1 MDLDYLN
8 EIDTDRKESDS
19 KEPGRNGDG
28 RKSAPDKRGGRRKK
42 PLITICNLL
51 AFAVIALAVLAVAAF
66 AGKKKSDER
75 AAKAEAELTAL
86 QEEYAGLDVDSLVY
100 DARQEGVEEGRQ
112 AVKEAIRIELT
123 EKGSSIND
131 VIRKLYPEYLIFMS
145 GGGYHFVPVD
155 ESIPRNNYS
164 HNDFAVS
171 DNGMMEYVGDSD
183 VKVAHVIDVSKHQG
197 VVDWQAV
204 ADAGVEYAMIR
215 VGFRGY
221 GSGALVTD
229 DYFEDNIR
237 GALKAGIKVGVYFYT
252 QAIDADEGR
261 EEAEFVIDAISPYK
275 IELPVAIDVERPDDS
290 TARGNQITREVR
302 TEAVKTF
309 CECIEEAGYEPMI
322 YGGTNTFAEMLDI
335 KEVYMYPVWYAFYNN
350 YMYYPYPVRMWQY
363 STDGAVPGIKV
374 NVDMNVWMIE
384 PEENTDSTAG
394 G

>member
-1 MDLDYLN
+1 MS
-8 EIDTDRKESDS
+8 EIDTEKKGKET
-19 KEPGRNGDG
+19 KNPGGNGDG
-28 RKSAPDKRGGRRKK
+28 KKNTPEKKGGRRRR

-51 AFAVIALAVLAVAAF
+51 GFAVITLAILTVVAL

-75 AAKAEAELTAL
+75 AEKAEAELAAL
-86 QEEYAGLDVDSLVY
+86 QEEYAGIDVEKLAY
-100 DARQEGVEEGRQ
+100 DARLEGVAEGRQ
-112 AVKEAIRIELT
+112 EVKDSIRIELT

-164 HNDFAVS
+164 HSDFAMS
-171 DNGMMEYVGDSD
+171 DSGMMEYVGDSD
-183 VKVAHVIDVSKHQG
+183 VEIVHVIDVSKHQG
-197 VVDWQAV
+197 VVDWEEV

-221 GSGALVTD
+221 GSGAIVTD
-229 DYFEDNIR
+229 DYFEDNIQ
-237 GALKAGIKVGVYFYT
+237 GARKAGIKVGVYFYT
-252 QAIDADEGR
+252 QAIDEDEGR

-302 TEAVKTF
+302 TEAVKAF
-309 CECIEEAGYEPMI
+309 CECIEDAGYEPMI

-335 KEVYMYPVWYAFYNN
+335 KEVYSYPVWYAFYNN

-363 STDGAVPGIKV
+363 STDGSVPGIKV

-384 PEENTDSTAG
+384 PEEDEEGTSEE
-394 G
+394 

>member
-1 MDLDYLN
+1 M
-8 EIDTDRKESDS
+8 
-19 KEPGRNGDG
+19 G
-28 RKSAPDKRGGRRKK
+28 
-42 PLITICNLL
+42 
-51 AFAVIALAVLAVAAF
+51 
-66 AGKKKSDER
+66 
-75 AAKAEAELTAL
+75 
-86 QEEYAGLDVDSLVY
+86 
-100 DARQEGVEEGRQ
+100 
-112 AVKEAIRIELT
+112 
-123 EKGSSIND
+123 
-131 VIRKLYPEYLIFMS
+131 
-145 GGGYHFVPVD
+145 
-155 ESIPRNNYS
+155 NNYS
-164 HNDFAVS
+164 HSDFAVS

-183 VKVAHVIDVSKHQG
+183 VQIAHVIDVSKHQG
-197 VVDWQAV
+197 VVDWQTV

-221 GSGALVTD
+221 GSGAIVTD
-229 DYFEDNIR
+229 DYFEDNIQ

-290 TARGNQITREVR
+290 TARGNQISREVR

-309 CECIEEAGYEPMI
+309 CECIDEAGYEPMI

-335 KEVYMYPVWYAFYNN
+335 KEVYNYPVWYAFYNN

-384 PEENTDSTAG
+384 DEGGAG
-394 G
+394 SMSGE

>member
-1 MDLDYLN
+1 MDLDYMS
-8 EIDTDRKESDS
+8 EIDTEKKGKET
-19 KEPGRNGDG
+19 KNPGGNGDG
-28 RKSAPDKRGGRRKK
+28 KKNTPEKKGGRRRR

-51 AFAVIALAVLAVAAF
+51 GFAVITLAILTVVAL

-75 AAKAEAELTAL
+75 AEKAEAELAAL
-86 QEEYAGLDVDSLVY
+86 QEEYAGIDVEKLAY
-100 DARQEGVEEGRQ
+100 DARLEGVAEGRQ
-112 AVKEAIRIELT
+112 EVKDSIRIELT

-164 HNDFAVS
+164 HSDFAMS
-171 DNGMMEYVGDSD
+171 DSGMMEYVGDSD
-183 VKVAHVIDVSKHQG
+183 VEIVHVIDVSKHQG
-197 VVDWQAV
+197 VVDWEEV

-221 GSGALVTD
+221 GSGAIVTD
-229 DYFEDNIR
+229 DYFEDNIQ
-237 GALKAGIKVGVYFYT
+237 GARKAGIKVGVYFYT
-252 QAIDADEGR
+252 QAIDEDEGR

-302 TEAVKTF
+302 TEAVKAF
-309 CECIEEAGYEPMI
+309 CECIEDAGYEPMI

-335 KEVYMYPVWYAFYNN
+335 KEVYSYPVWYAFYNN

-363 STDGAVPGIKV
+363 STDGSVPGIKV

-384 PEENTDSTAG
+384 PEEDEEGTSEE
-394 G
+394 

>member
-1 MDLDYLN
+1 MDYLS
-8 EIDTDRKESDS
+8 EFDTDNKGKDS
-19 KEPGRNGDG
+19 KGTGGNGDG
-28 RKSAPDKRGGRRKK
+28 KKSAPERKGGRRRK

-51 AFAVIALAVLAVAAF
+51 GFAVITLAILTAVAF
-66 AGKKKSDER
+66 IGKKKSDER
-75 AAKAEAELTAL
+75 ATKAEAELAAL
-86 QEEYAGLDVDSLVY
+86 QEEYAGIDVDSMVN
-100 DARQEGVEEGRQ
+100 DARLEGYEAGRQ
-112 AVKEAIRIELT
+112 DVKESIRIELT

-164 HNDFAVS
+164 HSDFAVS
-171 DNGMMEYVGDSD
+171 DNGMMEYVGDSE
-183 VKVAHVIDVSKHQG
+183 VKIAHVIDVSKHQG
-197 VVDWQAV
+197 VVDWQEV

-221 GSGALVTD
+221 GSGAIVTD
-229 DYFEDNIR
+229 DYFEDNIQ

-252 QAIDADEGR
+252 QAIDKDEGR
-261 EEAEFVIDAISPYK
+261 EEAEFVLDAISPYK
-275 IELPVAIDVERPDDS
+275 IDLPVAIDVERPDDS
-290 TARGNQITREVR
+290 TARGNQISREVR
-302 TEAVKTF
+302 TETVKTF

-335 KEVYMYPVWYAFYNN
+335 REVYMYPVWYAFYNN

-374 NVDMNVWMIE
+374 NVDMNVWMTE
-384 PEENTDSTAG
+384 PEADEG
-394 G
+394 